1 MNILF
6 TLLDYR
12 EITGSA
18 MYVYELSRELV
29 KSGHDATICS
39 NIEGSELAMRSVKNG
54 VTVVP
59 YSFLL
64 NPPTKQ
70 FDIIHASHK
79 PVIENI
85 IANDL
90 LSNVPM
96 VQTCHSEVLPK
107 YEAAVIHGRVKAYIG
122 IRESIVNQINASV
135 FSEIDI
141 KVNIATLENPFVE
154 LIPNPIDRERF
165 NSKDISTE
173 GYILFAGSIDY
184 LRKNAL
190 IETIKYAKQ
199 HNLKVKVV
207 GRNDYPHLQ
216 NDYPEV
222 MFYQPTFEI
231 EKFVKNCTMTAG
243 IIFGRTAMEG
253 YFCRKPYIDF
263 QIDLHGNVTGS
274 KRFGNMRYVDYEI
287 SNRNSKAVAEKVMQV
302 YKQVLS

>member
-18 MYVYELSRELV
+18 MYVYELSKELV
-29 KSGHDATICS
+29 SLGHEVTICS
-39 NIEGSELAMRSVKNG
+39 NIEGSELTRRSVKKG

-64 NPPTKQ
+64 NPPVKP

-85 IANDL
+85 ISNDL
-90 LSNVPM
+90 LSGVPI
-96 VQTCHSEVLPK
+96 VQTCHSEILPK
-107 YEAAVIHGRVKAYIG
+107 YEAPVIHERIKAYIG
-122 IRESIVNQINASV
+122 IRESIVEQIKKDLIRSI
-135 FSEIDI
+135 SENDVISGI
-141 KVNIATLENPFVE
+141 LRF
-154 LIPNPIDRERF
+154 IPNPIDCERF
-165 NSKDISTE
+165 NQIELRDE
-173 GYILFAGSIDY
+173 GYILFVGSIDY

-199 HNLKVKVV
+199 HDLKVKVV
-207 GRNDYPHLQ
+207 GRNDYPHLE
-216 NDYPEV
+216 NDYPDI

-231 EKFVKNCTMTAG
+231 EKFVKNCSMTAG

-253 YFCRKPYIDF
+253 YFCQKPYLDFEIDSN
-263 QIDLHGNVTGS
+263 GNILKS
-274 KRFGNMRYVDYEI
+274 KRYGSMKYVDFEI
-287 SNRNSKAVAEKVMQV
+287 SQRNSKTVAEKVFKV
-302 YKQVLS
+302 YNQVLSN